1 MGTPYGL
8 GARELDVGRGSLA
21 RCSAASIRLSAPLPR
36 LLTLPALLSVLGGC
50 VQPPPPPPPPTFSL
64 ISPSA
69 QTFTDQATYQSTLE
83 SIANVPLAAE
93 IDGRIV
99 AMPMREG
106 QMVRPGDP
114 LFRLDQ
120 IQQQATVAA
129 NKAEALKDRL
139 EAERYIFLNQQ
150 GAASTKERDAKVTA
164 AIASAEQLKA
174 STATLAYKD
183 VTAPIAGMV
192 GDIQHKLGAV
202 VRRGETIT
210 TIVDNRR
217 LWVRLDVPGELA
229 YRVKLGMPVELQA
242 PDKPELKAMGTVTFI
257 APSLDR
263 RTQTLLVKATF
274 DNPDGALRDQQRV
287 QASLRFGSGETLAIP
302 QAAVLL
308 QAGQTFVFRAVSPAE
323 AQRLIGA
330 PITPAP
336 PAGSLVAVQTPV
348 TLGSLQG
355 GRFAVLK
362 GLNSSDAVVLG
373 NLAQLR
379 SGMVIPRQ

>member
-1 MGTPYGL
+1 M
-8 GARELDVGRGSLA
+8 LA
-21 RCSAASIRLSAPLPR
+21 FPVLPV
-36 LLTLPALLSVLGGC
+36 LLPTLVGC
-50 VQPPPPPPPPTFSL
+50 VKPPPPQPTFSL
-64 ISPSA
+64 TSPSRQA
-69 QTFTDQATYQSTLE
+69 FTDQATYQSTLE

-99 AMPMREG
+99 AMSMREG
-106 QMVRPGDP
+106 QMVRPGEL

-120 IQQQATVAA
+120 IQQQASLAA
-129 NKAEALKDRL
+129 DAAEARKDRFN
-139 EAERYIFLNQQ
+139 AERYIFLNEQ
-150 GAASTKERDAKVTA
+150 GAVSTKQRDAYVTQAISSDEKVR
-164 AIASAEQLKA
+164 AS
-174 STATLAYKD
+174 SATLAYKD
-183 VTAPIAGMV
+183 VKAPIAGMV

-202 VRRGETIT
+202 VRQGETIT
-210 TIVDNRR
+210 NIVDNRS

-229 YRVKLGMPVELQA
+229 YRVRLGMPVELQA
-242 PDKPELKAMGTVTFI
+242 PDKPALKAIGKVTFI

-274 DNPDGALRDQQRV
+274 ENPDGALRDQQRV
-287 QASLRFGSGETLAIP
+287 QASLRFGREQKLAIP

-308 QAGQTFVFRAVSPAE
+308 QAGQTFVFRAVQPAE

-336 PAGSLVAVQTPV
+336 SAGALVAVQTPV

-355 GRFAVLK
+355 GRFAVIK
-362 GLNSSDAVVLG
+362 GLSSSDAVVLG

-379 SGMVIPRQ
+379 SGMVIPRR

>member
-1 MGTPYGL
+1 M
-8 GARELDVGRGSLA
+8 ELLVRPFVPP
-21 RCSAASIRLSAPLPR
+21 RRSAPLGSV
-36 LLTLPALLSVLGGC
+36 LALPALLTVLGGC
-50 VQPPPPPPPPTFSL
+50 VKPPPPPPPTFSL
-64 ISPSA
+64 VSPTR

-106 QMVRPGDP
+106 QLVRPGDP

-120 IQQQATVAA
+120 LQQQASVAA
-129 NKAEALKDRL
+129 AAAQAREDRL

-150 GAASTKERDAKVTA
+150 GAASTKQRDAKVTA
-164 AIASAEQLKA
+164 AITSAEQLKA
-174 STATLAYKD
+174 SAATLAYKD

-217 LWVRLDVPGELA
+217 LWVRLDVPGEQA
-229 YRVKLGMPVELQA
+229 YRVRLGMPVELQA
-242 PDKPELKAMGTVTFI
+242 PDKPELKAMGQVTFI

-274 DNPDGALRDQQRV
+274 NNADGALRDQQRV
-287 QASLRFGSGETLAIP
+287 QASLRFGTTNTLAIP

-336 PAGSLVAVQTPV
+336 PAGALVAVQTPV

-355 GRFAVLK
+355 GRFAVLN
-362 GLNSSDAVVLG
+362 GLSASDAVVVG

-379 SGMVIPRQ
+379 SGMVIPRK